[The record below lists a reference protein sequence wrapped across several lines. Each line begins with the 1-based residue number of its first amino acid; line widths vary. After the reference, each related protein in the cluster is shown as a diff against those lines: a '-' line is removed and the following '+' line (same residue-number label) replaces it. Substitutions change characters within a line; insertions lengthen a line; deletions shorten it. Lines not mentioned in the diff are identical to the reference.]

1 MTKFRIFAI
10 SFTLALLAGPLMADE
25 AMDDPIENLMEG
37 CAAEIENYCSQVTL
51 GEGRL
56 MACFFAHEDKLSNQC
71 IQAVYDGAVALD
83 AAINALVAVATYC
96 ETDIDEFCSEIEPGE
111 GRILNCLTASRESLS
126 ADCSDLLS
134 QLEE

>member
-1 MTKFRIFAI
+1 MNRIKNTTISLVLAFA
-10 SFTLALLAGPLMADE
+10 AGPLMA
-25 AMDDPIENLMEG
+25 DDPIENLMEG

-83 AAINALVAVATYC
+83 EAINALVYVATNC
-96 ETDIDEFCSEIEPGE
+96 ETDIDEFCGEVEAGE
-111 GRILNCLTASRESLS
+111 GRILNCLMASNDSLS
-126 ADCSDLLS
+126 ESCSTAMS
-134 QLEE
+134 NVEE

>member
-1 MTKFRIFAI
+1 MTKFKRIVITMVLAI
-10 SFTLALLAGPLMADE
+10 MAGPLA
-25 AMDDPIENLMEG
+25 AGDPVENVMEG

-83 AAINALVAVATYC
+83 EAINALVYIATNC
-96 ETDIDEFCSEIEPGE
+96 ETDIDEFCSEVEPGE
-111 GRILNCLTASRESLS
+111 GRILNCLIASSDSLS
-126 ADCSDLLS
+126 ESCSTAMSDV
-134 QLEE
+134 EE